1 MSSPSVPSTSPATAA
16 SVMPTDNKGKLKWFL
31 DVDAQ
36 SCETNKDF
44 AAFLDQERFTT
55 VMKPGSCPS
64 GMEVFKSP
72 SAGSTENSSAL
83 PYIVCMPAGYDTSRG
98 SAYHSYQANYIQ
110 CTIGATGNILT
121 QVIIWIFAVLAI
133 IGLGLAVRWWWF
145 THSAGI
151 RIAPM

>member
-1 MSSPSVPSTSPATAA
+1 
-16 SVMPTDNKGKLKWFL
+16 
-31 DVDAQ
+31 
-36 SCETNKDF
+36 
-44 AAFLDQERFTT
+44 
-55 VMKPGSCPS
+55 
-64 GMEVFKSP
+64 MEVFKSP

-110 CTIGATGNILT
+110 CTIGATGNILI
-121 QVIIWIFAVLAI
+121 QVIIWILAVLAI
-133 IGLGLAVRWWWF
+133 IGLGLAVKWWWF